1 MQELTIIKHNGSYYV
16 DSCDVADTIGKRHD
30 HLLRDIV
37 RYSEIIGKSTHPT
50 FGVSDFFV
58 KSSYID
64 KTGRVLLC
72 YLISRKGAE
81 IIANKLT
88 GEKGVLFSAAYVTKF
103 HEMEQRERAAEFA
116 SYHPKLGEFNKA
128 ARLIANAYQN
138 AGANSGDVVKFLENV
153 YEPLGIEVL
162 GDGLQYSGLP
172 AHLYSPFQMAREMGI
187 YSMYGRPHCQ
197 AIAAVLRKLDIAPEH
212 KIITPARYGE
222 YIGIVLRYDE
232 EAFDI
237 LKEWFWENDFP
248 STVESEYCDF
258 HLRYNFF

>member
-1 MQELTIIKHNGSYYV
+1 MQELTIIKHNGGYYV
-16 DSCDVADTIGKRHD
+16 DSREVAEAIGKRHD
-30 HLLRDIV
+30 NLLRDIAKY
-37 RYSEIIGKSTHPT
+37 REIIARRGLLN
-50 FGVSDFFV
+50 FEESDFFLEF
-58 KSSYID
+58 SYFNAQN
-64 KTGRVLLC
+64 KEMPC
-72 YLISRKGAE
+72 YLISKMGAE

-88 GEKGVLFSAAYVTKF
+88 GEKGVLFTIAYVTKF
-103 HEMEQRERAAEFA
+103 NLMEQRERAAEFA

-138 AGANSGDVVKFLENV
+138 AGANSGDIVKFLENV

-187 YSMYGRPHCQ
+187 YSMYGRPHCL

-232 EAFDI
+232 EAFDA
-237 LKEWFWENDFP
+237 LKEWFWDNDFP
-248 STVESEYCDF
+248 TTVEAEYCDF
-258 HLRYNFF
+258 HLRYSFY